1 MTIVCKQMRNWPLD
15 CYWVDFDQFVALNFK
30 MNCQNIFRNVRRRY
44 LNNEI
49 PEEDEEREAKRKQL
63 YAAPLNLNQIHSKN
77 LYQT

>member
-1 MTIVCKQMRNWPLD
+1 MRNWQLD

-30 MNCQNIFRNVRRRY
+30 MDCQNIFRNVGKRN

-49 PEEDEEREAKRKQL
+49 PEEDEEREAKWKQPDT
-63 YAAPLNLNQIHSKN
+63 APLNLNQIHSKN